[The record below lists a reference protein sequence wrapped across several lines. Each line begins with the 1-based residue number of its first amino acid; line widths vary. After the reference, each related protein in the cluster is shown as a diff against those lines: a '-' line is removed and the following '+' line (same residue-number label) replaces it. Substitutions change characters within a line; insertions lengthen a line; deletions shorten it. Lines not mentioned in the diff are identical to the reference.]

1 VASVAVIGNLVK
13 DIVAGAEPRPGGAVF
28 YTARALAA
36 LGVSEDVQLVT
47 RCAEED
53 AASFLPVLQE
63 FGLPVA
69 WRAARETQ
77 TFSFHYEGDHRV
89 MEVVALG
96 DQWQEEDIREW
107 VEEEIGDARWIMLGA
122 LTREDFTRDAI
133 LALVEGDRRLLVDG
147 QAIVRLRRL
156 GPLAED
162 GDVNPAVY
170 SLIAGLKLNDEEAM
184 TLVGSMEPEAL
195 RALEV
200 PEIIVTKGSKGALVV
215 TADVAELVPAVKI
228 DGPVDPTG
236 AGDTFW
242 VSYLLAR
249 RDGVEPA
256 EAAARASRF
265 VAQMIS
271 SR

>member
-36 LGVSEDVQLVT
+36 LGVTDDVQLVT
-47 RCAEED
+47 RCTEDDAET
-53 AASFLPVLQE
+53 FLPALQD

-69 WRAARETQ
+69 WRAAQETQ

-96 DQWQEEDIREW
+96 DQWQEADIRGW
-107 VEEEIGDARWIMLGA
+107 VGDEIGDVRWIMLGA
-122 LTREDFTRDAI
+122 LTREDFTPEAV
-133 LALVEGDRRLLVDG
+133 LALVEGGRRLLLDA
-147 QAIVRLRRL
+147 QAMVRLRRL

-162 GDVNPAVY
+162 SDVNPRVY

-195 RALEV
+195 RALGV

-215 TADVAELVPAVKI
+215 TGEVAELVPAVEI

-249 RDGVEPA
+249 RDGVEPV
-256 EAAARASRF
+256 EAASRASEF
-265 VAQMIS
+265 VARMIS
-271 SR
+271 RR